1 MVLRM
6 NRKSKFGK
14 IIEDVSLYYQSKRE
28 GFSNGFRF
36 VLGWGLSVVLFSV
49 ITAIAHLTSLV
60 RWIVVVVLSSIM
72 GVIVTRKPRLTLTV
86 VCILLALIGFTLVGL
101 SLNEE
106 NATKLG
112 FNAGLLG
119 TGASVIA
126 IAIAVYALVTQTQRE
141 EGVVSLSYSRM
152 DMRNLKEGYIWV
164 QEIKKFRCEYCKHS
178 GRYRYYKTLS
188 GIKEHITRKH
198 A

>member
-6 NRKSKFGK
+6 NRKSKLGK

-72 GVIVTRKPRLTLTV
+72 GVIVTRKPRRTLTV

-119 TGASVIA
+119 TGAAVIA
-126 IAIAVYALVTQTQRE
+126 IAIAVYALLTQTQRE
-141 EGVVSLSYSRM
+141 EGVVSLSYSGM

-188 GIKEHITRKH
+188 GIKKHIASKH
-198 A
+198 V